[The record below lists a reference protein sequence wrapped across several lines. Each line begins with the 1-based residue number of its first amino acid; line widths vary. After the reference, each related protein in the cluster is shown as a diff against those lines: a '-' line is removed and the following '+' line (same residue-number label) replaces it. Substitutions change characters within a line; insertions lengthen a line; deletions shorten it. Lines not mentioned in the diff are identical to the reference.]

1 MAGRHRC
8 FSRGEALVA
17 KGNLVKSNRIVQI
30 LILMALLAASLAGAP
45 MPPTSHTA
53 QARSPLQPQD
63 GATVVA
69 NKTVSQAQ
77 ANPGDTLTYIIT
89 LTNTNVLSPFA
100 TLLTDTLPLTLAF
113 QPASLTASQGAI
125 THTAQVIHWSGVITP
140 SGVVTISLRAQ
151 VLQPNTTI
159 TNAAVFDAGEGP
171 VLSPV
176 ASTTV
181 GAAHLFLP
189 IISRP
194 PRGIFGTVTQNGS
207 PIGGMPL
214 ELRFF
219 DGSTWSTM
227 ASLSTGGDGS
237 YLFSPPALLP
247 GQKYYVRFT
256 NPNTTS
262 DDGRLF
268 RWYTREI
275 TAFQPT
281 DSVPIGNFDIA
292 NIVYISPGPGASV
305 GLPFNFQWN
314 LRPAT
319 PSDSYEFDL
328 FSTTSN
334 APSFFTNPPL
344 GYVSSYVLPGLP
356 GGFNPGTT
364 YGWSIAANSPDGGYG
379 VAYWYYTI
387 RFNNALAGLPAAG
400 ARAGRAADLPAQPG
414 VAPK

>member
-1 MAGRHRC
+1 MQRRI
-8 FSRGEALVA
+8 E
-17 KGNLVKSNRIVQI
+17 KGNPVKSN
-30 LILMALLAASLAGAP
+30 LILQITVLTALLLLSVAGAP
-45 MPPTSHTA
+45 VPSAVHTA
-53 QARSPLQPQD
+53 HVQSLLQPQD

-69 NKTVSQAQ
+69 DKSVSQAQ
-77 ANPGDTLTYIIT
+77 ANWGDILAYTIT
-89 LTNTNVLSPFA
+89 LTNTSVVSPFA
-100 TLLTDTLPLTLAF
+100 TLLTDTLPLSLAF
-113 QPASLTASQGAI
+113 QPGSLSASEGTI
-125 THTAQVIHWSGVITP
+125 THTAQVIHWSGVITA
-140 SGVVTISLRAQ
+140 SGVVTISLQAQ

-176 ASTTV
+176 ATTTV
-181 GAAHLFLP
+181 GLAHLYLP
-189 IISRP
+189 MVTQP
-194 PRGIFGTVTQNGS
+194 EPGIYGIVTQNGGPAS
-207 PIGGMPL
+207 GMPL
-214 ELRFF
+214 ELRFYN
-219 DGSTWSTM
+219 GSNWST
-227 ASLSTGGDGS
+227 AANLSTGGDGA
-237 YLFSPPALLP
+237 YRFTPPALLP

-275 TAFQPT
+275 TAYQPNFA
-281 DSVPIGNFDIA
+281 VPIGDFDIA
-292 NIVYISPGPGASV
+292 NIVYNSPAPGASV

-314 LRPAT
+314 ARPST

-364 YGWSIAANSPDGGYG
+364 YGWSVVAYSPDGGFG
-379 VAYWYYTI
+379 IAYWYYTVT
-387 RFNNALAGLPAAG
+387 FTNALTGLPSASSAH
-400 ARAGRAADLPAQPG
+400 AGRTADLPATSG
-414 VAPK
+414 AAR

>member
-1 MAGRHRC
+1 M
-8 FSRGEALVA
+8 
-17 KGNLVKSNRIVQI
+17 KSNRIVQV
-30 LILMALLAASLAGAP
+30 LTLTALLVLSVAGAP
-45 MPPTSHTA
+45 MPPA
-53 QARSPLQPQD
+53 ARAAHLQQPLQPQD

-69 NKTVSQAQ
+69 NKTVSQAL
-77 ANPGDTLTYIIT
+77 ANPGDTLTYTIT
-89 LTNTNVLSPFA
+89 LTNTNVVSPFA
-100 TLLTDTLPLTLAF
+100 TLLTDTLPLSLAF

-125 THTAQVIHWSGVITP
+125 THTAQVIKWSGVISP
-140 SGVVTISLRAQ
+140 SGVVTISLQAK
-151 VLQPNTTI
+151 VLQPSTTI
-159 TNAAVFDAGEGP
+159 TNAAVFNAGEGP

-181 GAAHLFLP
+181 GLAHLYLPFLALP
-189 IISRP
+189 VP
-194 PRGIFGTVTQNGS
+194 GIFGIVTQNGS
-207 PIGGMPL
+207 AIGGMLL

-219 DGSTWSTM
+219 DGASWSTQS
-227 ASLSTGGDGS
+227 SLSTGGDGS
-237 YLFSPPALLP
+237 YRFTPPALLP

-256 NPNTTS
+256 NPDTTT

-275 TAFQPT
+275 TAYQPNF
-281 DSVPIGNFDIA
+281 SIAIGDFDIA
-292 NIVYISPGPGASV
+292 NITYNSPAPGASV

-314 LRPAT
+314 LRAST

-328 FSTTSN
+328 FSVTSN

-379 VAYWYYTI
+379 VAYWYYTV
-387 RFNNALAGLPAAG
+387 RFNNALTGLPSASS
-400 ARAGRAADLPAQPG
+400 ARAGRTADLPATRG
-414 VAPK
+414 AAR